1 MKASPSLSDTFRR
14 LKPRER
20 LVVLGGAIVSAV
32 ALAVVGIGVPFAHH
46 WTEREAAYTASR
58 DQWTR
63 LATLAASTDR
73 LQHALEAE
81 KRAFAAD
88 EERLVPGATPALAA
102 STLQGLV
109 QRYAGETNVQLER
122 IDVAGDPKPD
132 KPGLLAIPVQLQA
145 RGDVYGL
152 VNFLG
157 RLQHGDKLLV
167 VDELTLDSGPGA
179 ELSAMPLTSN
189 ASDQALSWTMRLH
202 GLYEGT
208 TGGSP

>member
-20 LVVLGGAIVSAV
+20 RVVLGGAIVSVA
-32 ALAVVGIGVPFAHH
+32 ALAIVGVGLPFAHH
-46 WTEREAAYTASR
+46 WTARETAYAASR
-58 DQWTR
+58 AQWVR
-63 LATLAASTDR
+63 LASLTASTDR
-73 LQHALEAE
+73 LQHALDAQ

-88 EERLVPGATPALAA
+88 DDRLVTGSTPALAA

-109 QRYAGETNVQLER
+109 QGYASASSVQLER
-122 IDVAGDPKPD
+122 IDVAGDPRPD

-152 VNFLG
+152 VSFLE

-167 VDELTLDSGPGA
+167 VDELTLDSGSEA
-179 ELSAMPLTSN
+179 DLSGLPN
-189 ASDQALSWTMRLH
+189 AARQALSWTVRLH
-202 GLYEGT
+202 GLY
-208 TGGSP
+208 GGSP